1 VQADDGVVIER
12 FDLAGLQQTLYQ
24 GIPQMK
30 KPDRVDTV
38 RRILSPRRRGPLP
51 LTKKLTTI
59 ERDIGPR
66 LREGDELAG

>member
-30 KPDRVDTV
+30 KPDRNN
-38 RRILSPRRRGPLP
+38 
-51 LTKKLTTI
+51 
-59 ERDIGPR
+59 
-66 LREGDELAG
+66 